1 MFAEESWQK
10 MKQTEHDEQVKL
22 FQWAKLQSSKHPH
35 LSMMFAIPNGGQR
48 NIVTATKLKA
58 EGVKSGVPDIFLA
71 FPSQGFHGLFIEMKS
86 SKGRLSENQ
95 VEWKDKLLAN
105 EYDWRV
111 CYSFSEAQ
119 KEIMEYLDI

>member
-1 MFAEESWQK
+1 

-22 FQWAKLQSSKHPH
+22 FQWAKLQSGKHPQ

-71 FPSQGFHGLFIEMKS
+71 FPSNTAHGLFIEMKS
-86 SKGRLSENQ
+86 AKGKLSENQ
-95 VEWKDKLLAN
+95 REWMGALSSSGYRCAI
-105 EYDWRV
+105 
-111 CYSFSEAQ
+111 CFSFDEA
-119 KEIMEYLDI
+119 KEVISKYLGI